1 MNKKEK
7 YKELAQKTLRECMN
21 VGDNSKAKSITDQT
35 SALYTK
41 VCDPVEDTD
50 FKEYL
55 SDKCPFFSGIDKEE
69 CITEFLCVLENVFEK
84 EYRKINMKAFKPTQI
99 LAIFLVLEDVWG
111 YSKLEKDVMKNL
123 KNFPLGAVLVS
134 KLYFWGLNE
143 RRLWEFCTDLNK
155 VF

>member
-7 YKELAQKTLRECMN
+7 YEELAQKTLRECMN

-55 SDKCPFFSGIDKEE
+55 SDKSPFFSGIDKEE

-84 EYRKINMKAFKPTQI
+84 EYRSNGSIKSIN
-99 LAIFLVLEDVWG
+99 D
-111 YSKLEKDVMKNL
+111 
-123 KNFPLGAVLVS
+123 
-134 KLYFWGLNE
+134 
-143 RRLWEFCTDLNK
+143 
-155 VF
+155 

>member
-7 YKELAQKTLRECMN
+7 YEDLAQRALRECIN
-21 VGDNSKAKSITDQT
+21 VEENSKAKSMTDQT

-41 VCDPVEDTD
+41 VVDPVDDTD
-50 FKEYL
+50 FKEYM
-55 SDKCPFFSGIDKEE
+55 SARCPFFSEIDKEE
-69 CITEFLCVLENVFEK
+69 NLTEFLSVLENVFEK

-99 LAIFLVLEDVWG
+99 LAIFLVLENLWG
-111 YSKLEKDVMKNL
+111 YSKLEKDVMENL

-134 KLYFWGLNE
+134 KLYFWGLDE

>member
-7 YKELAQKTLRECMN
+7 YEELAQKTLRECMN
-21 VGDNSKAKSITDQT
+21 VGENSQAKSITDQT

-41 VCDPVEDTD
+41 VSDSSEQREI
-50 FKEYL
+50 KEYL
-55 SDKCPFFSGIDKEE
+55 NARCPFFVEINSIS
-69 CITEFLCVLENVFEK
+69 EFLSVLENVFEK

-111 YSKLEKDVMKNL
+111 YSKLEKDVMENL
-123 KNFPLGAVLVS
+123 KNFPLGAALVS
-134 KLYFWGLNE
+134 KLYFWGLDE
-143 RRLWEFCTDLNK
+143 TRLWEFCTDLNK